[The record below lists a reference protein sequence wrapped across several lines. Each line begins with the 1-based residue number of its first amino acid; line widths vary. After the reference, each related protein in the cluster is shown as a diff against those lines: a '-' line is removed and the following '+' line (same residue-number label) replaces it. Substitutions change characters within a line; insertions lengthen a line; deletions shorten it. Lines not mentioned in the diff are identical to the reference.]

1 MTQNRVVSI
10 LADSYIPGKN
20 FILNG
25 AFDFWQRGTS
35 VSAGNGLYTAD
46 RWCTFTDSQTRTVSR
61 QLTSDT
67 TNLPD
72 IRYCARFQRP
82 NGDTGTGRLVIGSG
96 LETSDSILLVG
107 ETVTLSFYAR
117 AGANFSS
124 SGSSLLVYLQY
135 GTGIDQ
141 NVFVGFTGQTNLVG
155 ESKTITTSW
164 QRFSITGTIPTNA
177 TQVGYQVLYTP
188 TGTAGANDY
197 FEITGAQLEI
207 GSVPTKFSRNSSSLQ
222 GELAACQRY
231 YYRQTATAVYSRFA
245 PVWAANTTQ
254 LYGYL
259 QLPVTMRANPTT
271 LDVNTANLY
280 QVFDGVNNITITGF
294 GADQFDSFR
303 PSFSAT
309 VASGLTAART
319 YQLIANNNTNAFI
332 AFGAEL

>member
-1 MTQNRVVSI
+1 MTQNRVVST
-10 LADSYIPGKN
+10 LGDSYIPGKN

-35 VSAGNGLYTAD
+35 VTAGNGLYTAD

>member
-1 MTQNRVVSI
+1 MTQNRVVST

-35 VSAGNGLYTAD
+35 VTAGNGLYTAD

-107 ETVTLSFYAR
+107 ETVTFSFYAR

-141 NVFVGFTGQTNLVG
+141 NVFVGFTGQANLVG

-164 QRFSITGTIPTNA
+164 QRFSVTGTIPTNA

-231 YYRQTATAVYSRFA
+231 YWRTGTDSIYGAFGNGFCKSTTAAYITMV
-245 PVWAANTTQ
+245 P
-254 LYGYL
+254 
-259 QLPVTMRANPTT
+259 PVTMRVPTT
-271 LDVNTANLY
+271 AIDGTTVNADYATY
-280 QVFDGVNNITITGF
+280 DGVTVTAVTGI
-294 GADQFDSFR
+294 GLDR
-303 PSFSAT
+303 PTKNVISLAVT
-309 VASGLTAART
+309 GTGLTAYRPIA
-319 YQLIANNNTNAFI
+319 LISNNTLSAYLGFT
-332 AFGAEL
+332 AEL